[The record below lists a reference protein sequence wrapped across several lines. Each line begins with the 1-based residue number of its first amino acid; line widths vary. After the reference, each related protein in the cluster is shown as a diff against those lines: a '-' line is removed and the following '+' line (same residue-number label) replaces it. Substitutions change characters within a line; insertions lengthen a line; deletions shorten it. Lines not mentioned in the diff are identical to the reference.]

1 MNKTLL
7 EDFKTSLSEIIIP
20 DKRTN
25 LQKILEYLKNPLK
38 IFLRIFLKSEK
49 NNYEINWERRTDEMG
64 KSSVFGNQID
74 AEEQKKITNLHKKII
89 FKCLDGKLKK
99 GSKILDFGCGY
110 GRFSDLFVTEFDCNY
125 FGVENTEF
133 FLENCNDTKNKKYF
147 SLNKLKEKKEL
158 DNYFDLIFV
167 FAVFGGFKK
176 DKLSDIFKML
186 EKKIK
191 PEGKILVVEEI
202 SEKEIESGGWNVR
215 TEKYYKRLFNNFD
228 ISTKFYFLE
237 DNKAKQIFFGTK
249 I

>member
-1 MNKTLL
+1 MNKILL
-7 EDFKTSLSEIIIP
+7 ENFKTSLSEITIP

-38 IFLRIFLKSEK
+38 ILPRIFRGLKIY
-49 NNYEINWERRTDEMG
+49 NHEINWEQRTEEMG

-110 GRFSDLFVTEFDCNY
+110 GRFSDLFVTEFDCDY

-147 SLNKLKEKKEL
+147 SFNRLKEKK
-158 DNYFDLIFV
+158 
-167 FAVFGGFKK
+167 K
-176 DKLSDIFKML
+176 
-186 EKKIK
+186 
-191 PEGKILVVEEI
+191 
-202 SEKEIESGGWNVR
+202 
-215 TEKYYKRLFNNFD
+215 T
-228 ISTKFYFLE
+228 
-237 DNKAKQIFFGTK
+237 
-249 I
+249 